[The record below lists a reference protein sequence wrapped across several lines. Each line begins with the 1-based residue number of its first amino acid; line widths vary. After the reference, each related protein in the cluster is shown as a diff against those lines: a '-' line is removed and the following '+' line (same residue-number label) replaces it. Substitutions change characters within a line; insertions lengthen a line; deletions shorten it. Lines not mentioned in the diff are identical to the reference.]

1 MKQFPCFSSVLEPN
15 DQNMVQTIQQ
25 NNDNIDVN
33 EEAVPWGFLGSRDG
47 GVLLRPPPPPT
58 VELYSVALAV

>member
-1 MKQFPCFSSVLEPN
+1 MKQFPGFSSVLEPN

-33 EEAVPWGFLGSRDG
+33 EEAVPWWFLVSRDG